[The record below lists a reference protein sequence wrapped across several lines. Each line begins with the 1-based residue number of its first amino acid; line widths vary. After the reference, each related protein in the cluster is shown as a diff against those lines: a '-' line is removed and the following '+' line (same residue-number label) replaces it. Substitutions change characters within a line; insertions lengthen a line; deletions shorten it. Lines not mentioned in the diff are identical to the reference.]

1 MLFQTQKAINSQKRE
16 IATFAKDVFGADYIW
31 VMTGSNTYLKRS
43 SFNHA
48 HLRFS
53 KKLSSNEYKDV
64 YVYYTT
70 STTTDKEAKL
80 KEKIEKNL
88 SDRCFNVR
96 AELLDHN
103 PLRACDYIFLV
114 DLGGYFSYVTLEE
127 AKANV
132 INCQKVE
139 KLDNK
144 EIATVRLPKRF
155 YKKERKNV
163 SDDLLKFDA
172 KYIEHSTYS
181 SYRKR
186 GGFLKVEVFKNGD
199 LAAVQYFT
207 STGAFV
213 DYAKEMGIELKQGT
227 VQKWARLGMSKRF
240 DEKVFRFSKVESLQ
254 DSSTLADCNSH
265 DAEQASCLPLQ
276 PYINNIYINKNV
288 MVNIMNSNEED
299 ELYSSV
305 QQSPEVSHK
314 TFDWDALDD
323 LLS

>member
-1 MLFQTQKAINSQKRE
+1 MLSQTQKAINSQKRE
-16 IATFAKDVFGADYIW
+16 IASFAKDAFGADYIW
-31 VMTGSNTYLKRS
+31 VLTGSNTYLKRS
-43 SFNHA
+43 NFNHA

-70 STTTDKEAKL
+70 STTTNKTDKLDKKI
-80 KEKIEKNL
+80 KENL

-132 INCQKVE
+132 INRQEVE

-172 KYIEHSTYS
+172 RYIEHTTYS

-186 GGFLKVEVFKNGD
+186 GGFLKVEVFKNGN
-199 LAAVQYFT
+199 LTAVKYFT
-207 STGAFV
+207 STGEFV
-213 DYAKEMGIELKQGT
+213 ADAKEKGIELKQGT

-254 DSSTLADCNSH
+254 DSSALADCNSH
-265 DAEQASCLPLQ
+265 DADQASCLPLQ
-276 PYINNIYINKNV
+276 SYIDLCIYNKNV
-288 MVNIMNSNEED
+288 MVNIMNSNEEE